1 MPAYPPY
8 PGAQTPAAISDR
20 RRRPPA
26 PRADLAGAAAYTPI
40 VVNPARSRS
49 AVGRVPLI
57 VGIAVV
63 LLAVLA
69 VPIKQR
75 CGGPG
80 FSCASTLDNNG
91 NIRYYYEVEPVG
103 VYLAEIVTGSNI
115 TLFYTS
121 GEDLVRP
128 R

>member
-1 MPAYPPY
+1 MQRIPLAL
-8 PGAQTPAAISDR
+8 GVAI
-20 RRRPPA
+20 
-26 PRADLAGAAAYTPI
+26 
-40 VVNPARSRS
+40 
-49 AVGRVPLI
+49 
-57 VGIAVV
+57 VV

-75 CGGPG
+75 CGAPG
-80 FSCASTLDNNG
+80 FACASTLDNNG

-103 VYLAEIVTGSNI
+103 VYLAEIVSGTNI

-121 GEDLVRP
+121 GEDVVRS